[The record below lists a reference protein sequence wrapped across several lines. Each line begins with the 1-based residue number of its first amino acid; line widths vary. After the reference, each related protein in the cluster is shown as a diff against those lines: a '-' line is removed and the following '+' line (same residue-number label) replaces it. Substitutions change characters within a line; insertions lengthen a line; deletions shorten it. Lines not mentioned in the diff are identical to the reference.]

1 MATIPYLAQGYDQLT
16 GLRRG
21 KKQRPRPPTSGSFTL
36 LGGST
41 FPPGYVGGPG
51 FVGGTPG
58 SGQQQPGPITTPGY
72 TPNYADLIQQALAP
86 LQAQLGAEG
95 SADAAS
101 RNAALI
107 RGIGQ
112 FGEQFDPTTA
122 QAAFGQDFY
131 RQAGLGGR
139 RREGRPGYRP
149 PRAGGCL
156 PRAGAA
162 GPSVEGGKKK
172 GGGGA
177 AAPRQSLMDYLSSA

>member
-1 MATIPYLAQGYDQLT
+1 MATIPYLSQGYDQLT

-95 SADAAS
+95 SADAAT

-112 FGEQFDPTTA
+112 ER
-122 QAAFGQDFY
+122 AADTRLARGAWPAPFRCDRGGV
-131 RQAGLGGR
+131 AGRTEGVRHRPVR
-139 RREGRPGYRP
+139 RATVLDG
-149 PRAGGCL
+149 L
-156 PRAGAA
+156 PQLSAA
-162 GPSVEGGKKK
+162 GIRGRGT
-172 GGGGA
+172 A
-177 AAPRQSLMDYLSSA
+177 AAG